1 MDCRGRREGR
11 QVGLYPGSHRHSP
24 ADDGGSKSLR
34 GDQLQLYMKLR
45 ESRRSCY
52 EAFH

>member
-1 MDCRGRREGR
+1 MDCRCRGKGR

-34 GDQLQLYMKLR
+34 GGQLQLYMKLR
-45 ESRRSCY
+45 TGKQE
-52 EAFH
+52 EFL